1 MNQAIG
7 ERGILREARDER
19 ETREEGRRKNKA
31 PRNKSIVV
39 ALPPTPTPTKL
50 ILTDGGY
57 VKRTNEKLK
66 TPSIT
71 HFFWL
76 PETPTAA

>member
-19 ETREEGRRKNKA
+19 EPREEGRRKHKA

-39 ALPPTPTPTKL
+39 VLPSTPTPTN
-50 ILTDGGY
+50 ID
-57 VKRTNEKLK
+57 
-66 TPSIT
+66 
-71 HFFWL
+71 
-76 PETPTAA
+76 

>member
-31 PRNKSIVV
+31 PRNKSIIV
-39 ALPPTPTPTKL
+39 ALPHMPTPSN
-50 ILTDGGY
+50 ID
-57 VKRTNEKLK
+57 
-66 TPSIT
+66 
-71 HFFWL
+71 
-76 PETPTAA
+76 